1 MKLFIP
7 SFRRP
12 DLHCTFRHFEGTN
25 IDWYVLVHTAD
36 EHRGYRIAG
45 LVPPERLILTRAPL
59 GLVNHRN
66 WAIDNMVEDG
76 EWFLF
81 ASDDITKI
89 TMLEEPFYSND
100 SEIDV
105 STKNSTLWGRR
116 FAKQAGPREVERICD
131 ELLQKAIAEDCYYAG
146 FSAFGNS
153 LFRAKKWKRDTF
165 VDGRLFLMRK
175 TELRFDPRVVTMDD
189 YAFTAQNL
197 STSHGTLVNAWVEPV
212 ARRYTAGG
220 IGTYDERLPAKRAD
234 CAYLIERYPHLF
246 RYNSSKKS
254 GAPDAELSLIPS
266 RRK

>member
-7 SFRRP
+7 SFHRP
-12 DLHCTFRHFEGTN
+12 NLHCTFRHFLDTS

-36 EHRGYRIAG
+36 EYRGYKISG
-45 LVPPERLILTRAPL
+45 LVPSRRLILTRAPL

-66 WAIDNMVEDG
+66 WIIENLVADG

-89 TMLEEPFYSND
+89 TVLDEPYYSKECD
-100 SEIDV
+100 IDV
-105 STKNSTLWGRR
+105 TTKNTTLWGKR
-116 FAKQAGPREVERICD
+116 FAKQASPVDIDRIVA
-131 ELLQKAIAEDCYYAG
+131 ELHARALAENCYYAG

-153 LFRAKKWKRDTF
+153 LFRAKKWKRNTF

-175 TELRFDPRVVTMDD
+175 TDLRFDPNVVTMDD

-197 STSHGTLVNAWVEPV
+197 TTPHGTLVNAWVEPI

-220 IGTYDERLPAKRAD
+220 LGSYAERLPAKRAD
-234 CAYLIERYPHLF
+234 CAYLISKYPQLF
-246 RYNSSKKS
+246 RYNLSKKT
-254 GAPDAELSLIPS
+254 GAADAELSLI
-266 RRK
+266 RRRS